1 MLAAVRGFFKK
12 ADMLLLVLC
21 VVATGF
27 GIVVISSTTARMGA
41 GRFLLL
47 QSVALVLGIAFY
59 VLFTLIDIDIIAERR
74 EFLLG
79 FSLVFIAMLF
89 RWGVEGSTGN
99 RSWLYFSW
107 LPFNLQPAEIC
118 KITYIIILAKT
129 MSIYRS
135 KVSSFVCVAQM
146 AALTGALVLLILV
159 ASDDAGV
166 ALPYVFIFLVMAY
179 VGGVNIGWFLL
190 LIGAAGVALP
200 VLWIQG
206 IIRDDQKDRILMLFD
221 PTIDPDGLGVRWQT
235 LRSLTSLQGGGM
247 TGQGLYRGAQT
258 QAGATPAQHTDFIFS
273 SIGEELGLLGCLFVL
288 VLLTAIVI
296 RCIVVGV
303 KSANYMNRL
312 ICIGIAGM
320 LVFQIM
326 VNVGM
331 CLGVFPVIGLTLPF
345 ISYGGSSI
353 VTMFAAMGI
362 VSGIRMRPAPDSTA
376 RYIRP
381 IYTL

>member
-47 QSVALVLGIAFY
+47 QSVALVLGSAFY
-59 VLFTLIDIDIIAERR
+59 VLFTPIDIDIIAERR

-247 TGQGLYRGAQT
+247 TGRA
-258 QAGATPAQHTDFIFS
+258 S
-273 SIGEELGLLGCLFVL
+273 
-288 VLLTAIVI
+288 TAA
-296 RCIVVGV
+296 R
-303 KSANYMNRL
+303 R
-312 ICIGIAGM
+312 
-320 LVFQIM
+320 
-326 VNVGM
+326 
-331 CLGVFPVIGLTLPF
+331 P
-345 ISYGGSSI
+345 
-353 VTMFAAMGI
+353 
-362 VSGIRMRPAPDSTA
+362 RPARPRRSTPISSSPPSA
-376 RYIRP
+376 RSWACWGACSCWCC
-381 IYTL
+381 